1 MSEPASVHA
10 SAVLTGATAVLI
22 RGPSGSGKSRLAF
35 ALIEAGAACA
45 PSGTLPFTRLVGDDR
60 VMLEAASGRLLARP
74 APALAGLIEIRGLG
88 LRRLPYEAVA
98 TIGLVVDLASPE
110 GARLPDATAGTAE
123 ILGIALPRIALPAG
137 IDPVTPVLAAL
148 RTAPGPD

>member
-1 MSEPASVHA
+1 MPEAANVHA

-35 ALIEAGAACA
+35 ALIEAGTTCA
-45 PSGTLPFTRLVGDDR
+45 PFGALRFARLVGDDR
-60 VMLEAASGRLLARP
+60 VMLETASGRLLARP

-88 LRRLPYEAVA
+88 LRRLPYEAAA
-98 TIGLVVDLASPE
+98 TIGLVVDLASPD
-110 GARLPDATAGTAE
+110 GARLPDAAAGTTE
-123 ILGIALPRIALPAG
+123 ILGVSLPRLALPAG
-137 IDPVTPVLAAL
+137 VDPVAPVLAAL